1 MLFTDK
7 YAPKSM
13 DSMIGNEDARQK
25 VKRWMLNWLNG
36 QKRRP
41 LLLWGPPGVGKT
53 SSAYALKNEFDL
65 EIVEMNA
72 SELRNRKRI
81 ERIIGGASL
90 ASTLFG
96 KGKIILI
103 DDVDVLAGRKDFG
116 GAAAITAALKHSEH
130 PVIVTATNAWDK
142 KLSSIRAECELVE
155 FKRVGKVSVRKH
167 LKKIAAKENLPVTA
181 DFLETVIENSG
192 GDLRS
197 ALNDLQAV
205 YSSERERDVNIIRK
219 VRNILK
225 ATSYGEVKK
234 EMFGDVDYSIIK
246 LWLDENIPY
255 EYSEPK
261 DLASAFDW
269 MSRGDV
275 FDGRIKRSRWI
286 LLKYSID
293 FETAGVALAKERPYR
308 RFVKYSFPSYLRALS
323 FTKAKRAMLKKI
335 GLKIGRVTHTNA
347 RDSLDFLPLIREA
360 ARKNEEQTAD
370 LYRFT
375 EDEIA
380 FVSERPKRR
389 ARRSAKS

>member
-1 MLFTDK
+1 MLLTDK
-7 YAPKSM
+7 YAPKSV
-13 DSMIGNEDARQK
+13 DSMIGNDEKRQQI
-25 VKRWMLNWLNG
+25 KRWMLNWLNG

-53 SSAYALKNEFDL
+53 SCAYALRNEFDL

-130 PVIVTATNAWDK
+130 PIIVTATNAWDK

-155 FKRVGKVSVRKH
+155 FKRIGRVAVKNY
-167 LKKIAAKENLPVTA
+167 LKKTA
-181 DFLETVIENSG
+181 RAEKIEVDDEFLDAIVENSG
-192 GDLRS
+192 GDIRS
-197 ALNDLQAV
+197 ALNDIQAF
-205 YSSERERDVNIIRK
+205 SSSKREREVNIIRK

-225 ATSYGEVKK
+225 ATSYSDVKK
-234 EMFGDVDYSIIK
+234 EMFGGVDYNMVK

-261 DLASAFDW
+261 DLASAYDW
-269 MSRGDV
+269 MSKGDV

-293 FETAGVALAKERPYR
+293 FETAGVALAKEKPYR
-308 RFVKYSFPSYLRALS
+308 TFVKYTFPSYIRALS
-323 FTKAKRAMLKKI
+323 FSKAKRAMLKKI
-335 GLKIGRVTHTNA
+335 GRKIGRITHTNA
-347 RDSLDFLPLIREA
+347 RDSLEYLPLLKEA

-380 FVSERPKRR
+380 FISERPKRR
-389 ARRSAKS
+389 TRRSAKS